1 MKVDKGDVTGFILGI
16 ITSVVANWMWDI
28 YRDRQRKLQYGD
40 KKIIEEVKSEIQGL
54 KDHIQNNLG

>member
-16 ITSVVANWMWDI
+16 ATSILANWMWDI
-28 YRDRQRKLQYGD
+28 YRDKQRKLEYAD

-54 KDHIQNNLG
+54 KDHIENNLV

>member
-1 MKVDKGDVTGFILGI
+1 MKVDKGDITGFILGI

>member
-1 MKVDKGDVTGFILGI
+1 LKKV
-16 ITSVVANWMWDI
+16 S
-28 YRDRQRKLQYGD
+28 KLNGD